1 MPLTNT
7 EQRWGLLA
15 QLFHWGMFLL
25 ILGAWFAVETREE
38 FPKGTAERSQ
48 WMSLHMALGLSIFF
62 LVWVRLA
69 ARFAQVTPTG
79 TGPALQQKLAT
90 LVHLG
95 LYLLM
100 ILMPV
105 TGLIAAQL
113 TGKPVSWF
121 GVIDIPM
128 FFSEN
133 EELGESMEELHESG
147 WTAMMVL
154 VGLHAAAAFYHQF
167 VSKDGT
173 LRRMLP

>member
-1 MPLTNT
+1 MSLTNT

-15 QLFHWGMFLL
+15 QLLHWGMFLL

-69 ARFAQVTPTG
+69 ARFSQVTPTG

-105 TGLIAAQL
+105 TGLVAAQL

-133 EELGESMEELHESG
+133 KELGESFEELHGAG
-147 WTAMMVL
+147 WNAMMVL
-154 VGLHAAAAFYHQF
+154 VGLHAAAALYHQF

>member
-1 MPLTNT
+1 MSLTNT

-15 QLFHWGMFLL
+15 QAFHWLMFLL

-38 FPKGTAERSQ
+38 FPKGTAERTQ

-62 LVWVRLA
+62 LVWLRLA
-69 ARFAQVTPTG
+69 ARFSQVTPTS

-95 LYLLM
+95 LYVLM

-113 TGKPVSWF
+113 TGKSVSWF

-147 WTAMMVL
+147 WIAMMVL
-154 VGLHAAAAFYHQF
+154 VGLHAAAALYHQF